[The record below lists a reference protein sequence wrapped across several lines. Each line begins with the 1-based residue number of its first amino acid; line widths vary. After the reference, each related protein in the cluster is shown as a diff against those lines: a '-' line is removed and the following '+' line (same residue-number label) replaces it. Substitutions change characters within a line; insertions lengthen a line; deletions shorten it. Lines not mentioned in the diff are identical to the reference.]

1 MAQKQLDLLESTD
14 PVSAQLNYSHPTI
27 VRDSVINEPI
37 LSETQNVT
45 GLLMGMYDDE
55 KPASKEDISL
65 LMATLDGILNNLIS
79 ITNEL
84 SETRQNITKDLQT
97 LSKEVSEILIETRN
111 RTAEKTTTPPTRK
124 TNPCY
129 ICRELGHWAPECPQ
143 KQDPAKKGKDKD
155 PQKQDPPKKSKDKD
169 PCYICQNLGH
179 WASECTDK
187 ENNPPGGNKKK
198 NSTPK
203 KPSLKRENAIPKDSE
218 PPKKK
223 AKLALPKKK

>member
-97 LSKEVSEILIETRN
+97 LSKEVSEILIE
-111 RTAEKTTTPPTRK
+111 EI
-124 TNPCY
+124 
-129 ICRELGHWAPECPQ
+129 IC
-143 KQDPAKKGKDKD
+143 
-155 PQKQDPPKKSKDKD
+155 
-169 PCYICQNLGH
+169 
-179 WASECTDK
+179 
-187 ENNPPGGNKKK
+187 NN
-198 NSTPK
+198 
-203 KPSLKRENAIPKDSE
+203 
-218 PPKKK
+218 
-223 AKLALPKKK
+223 